1 MQNSEQKTRKGPKM
15 PTPEQ
20 MQMMREQREK
30 RLKRMETDLEYR
42 KLLEKR
48 KADFDRF
55 SFGND
60 SIDSMMK

>member
-1 MQNSEQKTRKGPKM
+1 MPSNEQKTRKGPKM

-20 MQMMREQREK
+20 IAIMKSHREE
-30 RLKRMETDLEYR
+30 RLRKMETDPEYR
-42 KLLEKR
+42 KLWEKR

-60 SIDSMMK
+60 SIDSMQK